1 MFFFVLFRNLRKW
14 RSKDSG
20 GCLGEIKLKLCS
32 RGETDKNFKK
42 MGWKTLSHTHQVK
55 KFLDLIHSSLTHTWT
70 VNGPWLLLTKLGE
83 RETLFKSS
91 LCCHRQKIGITLSG
105 VAKQTYKQ
113 NNKQKKSVR
122 FEVVPDASKVAY
134 NTYSE
139 CRQFHGLK
147 SLASTLTSP
156 LSSLKVYVDD
166 ILMNVDEA
174 CLNVFFGVDPLDA
187 EEVSICPWKNKF

>member
-1 MFFFVLFRNLRKW
+1 MQLSFSCKTPWNIIHMSDSFQNFIPKNCFFVVLFRNLRKW

-55 KFLDLIHSSLTHTWT
+55 KFLYLIHSSLTRTWT

-83 RETLFKSS
+83 RETLFKIS

-113 NNKQKKSVR
+113 NNKQKNLS
-122 FEVVPDASKVAY
+122 D
-134 NTYSE
+134 
-139 CRQFHGLK
+139 LK
-147 SLASTLTSP
+147 LF
-156 LSSLKVYVDD
+156 
-166 ILMNVDEA
+166 LM
-174 CLNVFFGVDPLDA
+174 PQ
-187 EEVSICPWKNKF
+187 K